1 MNTTGPAL
9 ERFHRRAVLTVS
21 TLAFTVLFAVWVLFS
36 IIGLPIRKELGLSDG
51 QFALLTA
58 IPILT
63 GSLLRLPLGIW
74 ADRFGGRRVL
84 ALLCLITAAPTFL
97 LCLAQSYEQLLVLA
111 FFIGLAG
118 TSFAVGVSWNSAWFD
133 PQSQGLALGVFGA
146 GNVGA
151 SITKLLAPTLL
162 TLLPA
167 TSPEIIPSGWRFVP
181 WVYSIALVVTALMV
195 WSFTP
200 RDRVL
205 GGGRPLTEMLRPLR
219 QLQVWRF
226 GLYYVVVFGAYV
238 GLSLWLPKYYVDVYG
253 ISLALAGL
261 LTALFIFPA
270 SLLRPWGGYLSDRM
284 GARRLMYV
292 VFGVILAASLLLLLP
307 PKLLGVWGFTLLVV
321 VIGFAMGIGKAANLK
336 MVAVWYPRDIGVT
349 GGMVGMLGGLGGFF
363 LPLTFAW
370 IKNFTGLPQSIFLV
384 LAGLALGCL
393 VWLHIAV
400 LSIRIRQLEVQLK
413 TLSNSETVR

>member
-1 MNTTGPAL
+1 MNTNGPAL

-21 TLAFTVLFAVWVLFS
+21 TLAFTLLFAVWVLFS
-36 IIGLPIRKELGLSDG
+36 IIGLPIRKELGLSEG

-58 IPILT
+58 VPILT
-63 GSLLRLPLGIW
+63 GSLLRLPLGIC
-74 ADRFGGRRVL
+74 ADRFGGRRVF
-84 ALLCLITAAPTFL
+84 ALLCLITAVPTFL
-97 LCLAQSYEQLLVLA
+97 LSLAQSYEQLLVLA

-118 TSFAVGVSWNSAWFD
+118 ASFAVGVSWNSAWFEA
-133 PQSQGLALGVFGA
+133 QSQGLALGVFGA

-151 SITKLLAPTLL
+151 SITKLLAPALL
-162 TLLPA
+162 TLVPA
-167 TSPEIIPSGWRFVP
+167 AGLGGIPGGWRFVP
-181 WVYSIALVVTALMV
+181 WVYGIALVVTALMV

-205 GGGRPLTEMLRPLR
+205 GEGRSLAELLRPLR
-219 QLQVWRF
+219 QLRVWRF

-253 ISLALAGL
+253 TSLALAGL

-270 SLLRPWGGYLSDRM
+270 SLLRPLGGYLSDRM
-284 GARRLMYV
+284 GARRLMYL

-307 PKLLGVWGFTLLVV
+307 PKLLGVWGFTVLVV
-321 VIGFAMGIGKAANLK
+321 VIGFAMGVGKAANFK
-336 MVAVWYPRDIGVT
+336 MVAVWYPRDIGAT

-363 LPLTFAW
+363 LPPAFAW
-370 IKNFTGLPQSIFLV
+370 IEGLTGLPQSIFLV
-384 LAGLALGCL
+384 TAGLAFVCL

-400 LSIRIRQLEVQLK
+400 LGIRISQLEAQLK
-413 TLSNSETVR
+413 TLSNSETAR